1 MGCLHS
7 KTAHLHSPEDPPT
20 ALPDSK
26 KPDPGPPL
34 SSFHLLFSFCSWDFY
49 TLLFFIVWK
58 CLFTFLVVVGFVKIL
73 H

>member
-26 KPDPGPPL
+26 KPDPGAL
-34 SSFHLLFSFCSWDFY
+34 
-49 TLLFFIVWK
+49 
-58 CLFTFLVVVGFVKIL
+58 
-73 H
+73 